1 MTSSRT
7 GRRRGRP
14 PVHPPEAIA
23 QLLAERDR
31 TGESFASLSRRS
43 GIPAGTLS
51 NHACRRHPKTP
62 PLPAFVELHP
72 VVAPSEDARAAG
84 CDVCI
89 ELDTDGR
96 PRAVRLSGE
105 FSVAALPQVFSALET
120 RC

>member
-7 GRRRGRP
+7 GGRRGRP
-14 PVHPPEAIA
+14 PIHPPEAIA
-23 QLLAERDR
+23 KLLAERAR

-51 NHACRRHPKTP
+51 NHARRRHPKTP

-72 VVAPSEDARAAG
+72 AAAPSADARAAS

-89 ELDTDGR
+89 DLDPDGR

-105 FSVAALPQVFSALET
+105 FSVAALPQVLSVLET